1 MSGLNSIVG
10 LNKVSVDY
18 RPEIVST
25 VKTEEKKDVD
35 NISKDVD
42 NTVKDVDNIQN
53 GVDNIHDGDEDVV
66 SIDIQ
71 EKLPENGKARSV
83 LQQLDV
89 LLVNAATRSVT
100 ENAAKKAMDIGTTL
114 QGLGVIT
121 LEESVNI
128 EALAKTAADKLKALD
143 RFTGAEIGFF
153 N

>member
-1 MSGLNSIVG
+1 M
-10 LNKVSVDY
+10 
-18 RPEIVST
+18 
-25 VKTEEKKDVD
+25 
-35 NISKDVD
+35 
-42 NTVKDVDNIQN
+42 
-53 GVDNIHDGDEDVV
+53 
-66 SIDIQ
+66 
-71 EKLPENGKARSV
+71 KLPENGKARSV

-128 EALAKTAADKLKALD
+128 EVLAKTAADKLKALD